1 VDILIAGHREGRGT
15 YLAFMHRFLRASLC
29 FWCFYLTRALGRR
42 SLRACFLCVQTD
54 LLRKARRRA
63 AAAAPRRLR
72 RAAEPRRPSPPP
84 LPPPHTRALGWA
96 AVTTSRGRYPR
107 RRGSCQEKREDGAVL
122 LIAAELR
129 QTPKLSGGRSSMDF
143 VEAQEDAHFSN
154 IKYYSERGLGPYI
167 YNKAKSLPT
176 PLALIK

>member
-1 VDILIAGHREGRGT
+1 MLLVLLSHARARPSLPPCVFLVCADGFVAQGKATSRGRRPSAPPT
-15 YLAFMHRFLRASLC
+15 SRRASSPL
-29 FWCFYLTRALGRR
+29 
-42 SLRACFLCVQTD
+42 
-54 LLRKARRRA
+54 A
-63 AAAAPRRLR
+63 AAAA
-72 RAAEPRRPSPPP
+72 
-84 LPPPHTRALGWA
+84 PPHTRALGWA
-96 AVTTSRGRYPR
+96 AVTTSRGRCPR

-129 QTPKLSGGRSSMDF
+129 QTPKLSGGRSSVGF